1 MRTETVAAHGNLGG
15 NSQVY
20 HGKVLEF
27 FFGYSVSM
35 TSVDLF
41 KFIPSFAPQK
51 HQLAP
56 VN

>member
-1 MRTETVAAHGNLGG
+1 
-15 NSQVY
+15 
-20 HGKVLEF
+20 
-27 FFGYSVSM
+27 VSM

-56 VN
+56 VNWKRRKWSGAEISAGMFSNVFIHSLAKEPS